1 MWCRDGSTMAQP
13 PENHIRTTEG
23 HQVQAVQVLQTS
35 REGSK
40 TSVEVLETSLF
51 TFREVQITLAR
62 FKGGIVPQTTL
73 RRWIS
78 LLGIESDEF
87 GCYCEED
94 LKVLTRLIFWLQRGK
109 TVQTFAQI
117 IQKELTTNGN

>member
-1 MWCRDGSTMAQP
+1 MSAP
-13 PENHIRTTEG
+13 LKNHIRTTEG
-23 HQVQAVQVLQTS
+23 HQVQAAQVLQPS

-40 TSVEVLETSLF
+40 TSVEVLETSLY

-62 FKGGIVPQTTL
+62 YKGGIIPPSTL

-78 LLGIESDEF
+78 RLGIEADEF
-87 GCYCEED
+87 GCYSRED
-94 LKVLTRLIFWLQRGK
+94 LTILARLILWLKRGK

-117 IQKELTTNGN
+117 IQKELTTNGY

>member
-1 MWCRDGSTMAQP
+1 MAQP

-51 TFREVQITLAR
+51 TFREAQITLAR
-62 FKGGIVPQTTL
+62 FKGGIVPPTTL

-94 LKVLTRLIFWLQRGK
+94 LKVLARLIFWLQRGK